1 MDIRIDRLIRS
12 KRRSVGLEI
21 TGKARLIVRAPH
33 SLSRKRIEKIILEK
47 KNWIERKLGEARK
60 KRLRV
65 IRKNFL
71 AGEVFYYLGRQY
83 PLVISDSVENPIAFD
98 DKFILSRGCRNQ
110 AKELFISFYKQKTVE
125 ITAKQ
130 AKAFAEKYKL
140 KYEKINGTRAE
151 KRWGSCSSKGSLN
164 FSYRLVMAPPAVIE
178 YVVAHELAHLKHQNH
193 SEKFW
198 ALVGEM
204 LPAYKERR
212 AWLKKN
218 GFLLVL

>member
-21 TGKARLIVRAPH
+21 TDTARLIVRAPH
-33 SLSRKRIEKIILEK
+33 SLSRKRIERIVLEK
-47 KNWIERKLGEARK
+47 RNWIERKLGEVGK

-65 IRKNFL
+65 TRKNFL
-71 AGEVFYYLGRQY
+71 TGEMFYYLGRQY
-83 PLVISDSVENPIAFD
+83 PLVISDGVKKPITFN
-98 DKFILSRGCRNQ
+98 DKFILSQGCRDR

-130 AKAFAEKYKL
+130 AEAFAEKYKF
-140 KYEKINGTRAE
+140 KYEKINSTRAE

-178 YVVAHELAHLKHQNH
+178 YVVAHELAHLTHQNH
-193 SEKFW
+193 SGKFW
-198 ALVGEM
+198 VLVDKI

-212 AWLKKN
+212 DWLKKN

>member
-12 KRRSVGLEI
+12 KRKSVGLEI
-21 TGKARLIVRAPH
+21 TGKARLIVRVPH
-33 SLSRKRIEKIILEK
+33 SLSLKRIERIVLEK
-47 KNWIERKLGEARK
+47 RNWIERKLGEVRK
-60 KRLRV
+60 KRSRV

-83 PLVISDSVENPIAFD
+83 PLVISDGVKAPIAFD
-98 DKFILSRGCRNQ
+98 DKFILSRGCRNK
-110 AKELFISFYKQKTVE
+110 ARELFIAFYRQETVE
-125 ITAKQ
+125 IAAKK
-130 AKAFAEKYKL
+130 AKVFAEKYKL
-140 KYEKINGTRAE
+140 KYEKINSTRAE

-178 YVVAHELAHLKHQNH
+178 YVVAHEIAHLEHQNH

-198 ALVGEM
+198 GLVGKI
-204 LPAYKERR
+204 LPGYKERR